1 MRIVTHHYGANTGWA
16 PELPPPGAAAAPEGG
31 ATVLMVFGA
40 SAFLDDPAPLRA
52 LRAAYPDAV
61 ATGCSSAGEILG
73 DDIHDGGLVAAVLT
87 FEQTRVRR
95 VARGIAEL
103 GDARAL
109 GRALAEP
116 LIGDDLQGIFVLSDG
131 LAINGTQLMTGLQ
144 GLLPG
149 VIITGGLAGD
159 DDRFQRTWVLNEAGE
174 PESGTA
180 CALGFYGP
188 RVHRV
193 RLQRRLAH
201 LRARAPHHPRGG
213 QRGLR
218 AGR

>member
-1 MRIVTHHYGANTGWA
+1 
-16 PELPPPGAAAAPEGG
+16 
-31 ATVLMVFGA
+31 MVFGA